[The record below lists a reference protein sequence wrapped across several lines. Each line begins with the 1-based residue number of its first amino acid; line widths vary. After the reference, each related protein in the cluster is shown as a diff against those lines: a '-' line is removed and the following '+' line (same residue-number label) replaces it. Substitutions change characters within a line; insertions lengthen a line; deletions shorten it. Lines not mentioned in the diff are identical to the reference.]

1 MSLEIGIVKQIFRY
15 PVKSM
20 AGESLQSSTLG
31 WHGLENDRR
40 FAFRRME
47 DSGGFPW
54 LTAGRLASLLRY
66 QPFWSESG
74 AEAKPVLYVRT
85 PEGKELEASSE
96 ALRAEIAEAYGKD
109 VQLMQFKHGIFD
121 EAAISLIT
129 QGTIYGLGIECGKL
143 LDVRRF
149 RPNIVIESMTAEPFA
164 EDQWVGRVLQFGSDD
179 GPEISITLRDVRCA
193 MLNLDPDTAE
203 SDPVVL
209 KSVARVNEVCAGVY
223 ATVTKTGTVSV
234 GQKLYLKSL

>member
-20 AGESLQSSTLG
+20 AGESLQSSALG

-66 QPFWSESG
+66 QPFWSENG
-74 AEAKPVLYVRT
+74 AEAKPVLHVRT

-96 ALRAEIAEAYGKD
+96 ALRAEIAEAYGND

-129 QGTIYGLGIECGKL
+129 QGTVYGLGIECGKL